1 MNSYKPDFYIRLEL
15 DSTATEKDV
24 KRAYAKRL
32 KSIDQATQ
40 ASEFLQLREDY
51 ESALHYANLNIQS
64 QNLTLNESETTTLYS
79 SDEYENNQAS
89 DKLED
94 YSVKKDWISTEIE
107 LDLYTFKPEPFS
119 NEYFVE
125 PSHVLMQSVIT
136 EIQEEINKSRFIN
149 VHFVVELLRQRLEHD
164 DFLHL
169 ESKDAL
175 EKFLIKNLFQRI
187 FGINNLIVLL
197 GVKKVFNW
205 DRDWRYKDADYANL
219 YVDEM
224 LFHLANHYDLVIN
237 NFSFI
242 AKEPKVK
249 DSKMALEAYH
259 SIKKISSKFADF
271 CVPAEHLQEWEN
283 CFNKK
288 NLFGAFQ
295 FRFREEKL
303 FSDMSL
309 INLVGKSWILRFLIM
324 ISILKLL
331 RTAFELLFS

>member
-51 ESALHYANLNIQS
+51 ESALHYANLNMQS
-64 QNLTLNESETTTLYS
+64 QNLTLNESETKSFHNGDYES
-79 SDEYENNQAS
+79 SQAS
-89 DKLED
+89 DKLEEN
-94 YSVKKDWISTEIE
+94 SVKKDWISTEIE
-107 LDLYTFKPEPFS
+107 LDLYTFKPEPIS
-119 NEYFVE
+119 NEYLVR
-125 PSHVLMQSVIT
+125 PPYDLMQSIIT

-149 VHFVVELLRQRLEHD
+149 VHFVVELLSQRLEHD

-169 ESKDAL
+169 ESKVAL
-175 EKFLIKNLFQRI
+175 EDFLIKNLFQRI

-219 YVDEM
+219 YIDEM
-224 LFHLANHYDLVIN
+224 LFHLANHYDLIIN

-249 DSKMALEAYH
+249 GSKLALEAYH
-259 SIKKISSKFADF
+259 NIKKISSKFADF
-271 CVPAEHLQEWEN
+271 CVPAEHLQLWEN

-288 NLFGAFQ
+288 NIFGAFQ
-295 FRFREEKL
+295 FRSKEEKL

-309 INLVGKSWILRFLIM
+309 LNLAGKSWILTFFI
-324 ISILKLL
+324 ISVFLKLIKMIY
-331 RTAFELLFS
+331 ESIFS

>member
-1 MNSYKPDFYIRLEL
+1 MYSYKPDFYIRLEL
-15 DSTATEKDV
+15 DSSATEKDV

-40 ASEFLQLREDY
+40 VSEFLQLREDY
-51 ESALHYANLNIQS
+51 ESALHYANLNFQS
-64 QNLTLNESETTTLYS
+64 QNLTLNESDTATLHKN
-79 SDEYENNQAS
+79 DYENNQAS
-89 DKLED
+89 DKLEEN
-94 YSVKKDWISTEIE
+94 SVKKDWISSEVE
-107 LDLYTFKPEPFS
+107 LDFHAYKPEPIS
-119 NEYFVE
+119 NEYLVR
-125 PSHVLMQSVIT
+125 PPYDLMQSIIT

-149 VHFVVELLRQRLEHD
+149 VHFVVELLSQRLEHD

-175 EKFLIKNLFQRI
+175 EDFLIKNLFQRI

-205 DRDWRYKDADYANL
+205 DQNWRYKDADYANL
-219 YVDEM
+219 YIDEM
-224 LFHLANHYDLVIN
+224 LFHIANHYDLIIK

-249 DSKMALEAYH
+249 GSKLALEAYH
-259 SIKKISSKFADF
+259 NIKKISSKFADF
-271 CVPAEHLQEWEN
+271 CVPAEHLQLWEN

-288 NLFGAFQ
+288 NIFGAFQ
-295 FRFREEKL
+295 FRSKEEKL

-309 INLVGKSWILRFLIM
+309 LNLAGKSWILTFFI
-324 ISILKLL
+324 ISVFLKLIKMIY
-331 RTAFELLFS
+331 ESIFS